1 MIHFECKHGSDQS
14 SPQRSDP
21 SSPTAAAHRG
31 EPRHV
36 VPCPAEERPRTG
48 TAHGGGLEAHCGEA

>member
-1 MIHFECKHGSDQS
+1 MDQIKAL
-14 SPQRSDP
+14 RSWA
-21 SSPTAAAHRG
+21 SLITAAAHR

-36 VPCPAEERPRTG
+36 VPCAEERPTG